1 MTRKN
6 QFTAISRFV
15 RRWLAALDGCRG
27 QPRPPAGGVSQVLG
41 PRAAG
46 KVSGQSLCGWSGRWL
61 QLRLAVRGA
70 SLLRSCLE
78 RCCAVTFSFAALV
91 CSKLRWI
98 SGLQAGARLLRLHER
113 VCKVRVVGWPYRGES
128 FTQRPVTHMQLTA
141 FARALCAWQVL
152 LRHPEPCTELLD
164 FFACGA
170 ARILRRTISRD
181 LEISRA

>member
-1 MTRKN
+1 M
-6 QFTAISRFV
+6 
-15 RRWLAALDGCRG
+15 
-27 QPRPPAGGVSQVLG
+27 
-41 PRAAG
+41 
-46 KVSGQSLCGWSGRWL
+46 
-61 QLRLAVRGA
+61 
-70 SLLRSCLE
+70 
-78 RCCAVTFSFAALV
+78 TFSFAALV

-98 SGLQAGARLLRLHER
+98 GGLQAGSRLLRLHEH
-113 VCKVRVVGWPYRGES
+113 VCKMRVVGWPYRGES

-152 LRHPEPCTELLD
+152 FRHPEPCTELLD